1 MALNHSFE
9 HISEIGKGLDVVEL
23 GRGEERSD
31 NGPAVAAAVRA
42 GEQMVLAAESN
53 RPVILPIS
61 GRRSSSIIAGTHIMG
76 AAFVTNMSS
85 GAPAAMSFTS
95 R

>member
-1 MALNHSFE
+1 MVGDAAQHVGKPCLWIDAVEFRRADQGVHCRRSLTAT
-9 HISEIGKGLDVVEL
+9 IG
-23 GRGEERSD
+23 
-31 NGPAVAAAVRA
+31 A
-42 GEQMVLAAESN
+42 GEQPCAAPESN